1 MAGGERTAEEIIN
14 IEATFGIN
22 AGKVWSALSKL
33 GMATPLMI
41 RNETKL
47 SSDEVYGALGWLA
60 REGKVSQIRD
70 GRLTKFR
77 LVEAP
82 QQ

>member
-1 MAGGERTAEEIIN
+1 MAEEIIN

-22 AGKVWSALSKL
+22 AGKVWNALSKL
-33 GMATPLMI
+33 GTATSLMI

-47 SSDEVYGALGWLA
+47 TSDEVYGALGWLA

-70 GRLTKFR
+70 GKLTKFR
-77 LVEAP
+77 LVEA
-82 QQ
+82 QQQ